1 MLINTNHCE
10 NLLPVFKA
18 FDSIVLGYTEIYY
31 KSKLKQNIPLFVRLK
46 GKDHL
51 FSVENC
57 YLEDIEG
64 GLMSVK
70 HQVINKLDLNNIDH
84 IKFKNF
90 LLKN

>member
-1 MLINTNHCE
+1 MLINTNHCKD
-10 NLLPVFKA
+10 LLPVFEA
-18 FDSIVLGYTEIYY
+18 FDSIALGYTDIYY
-31 KSKLKQNIPLFVRLK
+31 KGKLKKHIPLFVRLK
-46 GKDHL
+46 GKDYL
-51 FSVENC
+51 FSVESR